1 MFVGAI
7 NWIGTFTKGPGC
19 DTNLCCCPKS
29 DLVIIDG
36 SNKTNATIS
45 IEGAC
50 LKPNASLISFDIDKS
65 ADNVTVQDVGIFTVK
80 ENMTV
85 TLFWTSTQTACPDI
99 IMKRS
104 STTLVLHQST
114 GSPKPGDTTIGN
126 QNQGNGVTSHQVSFV
141 FNFVSSVATL
151 LVMKTI

>member
-7 NWIGTFTKGPGC
+7 NWIGTFTKDPGC
-19 DTNLCCCPKS
+19 DTSLCCCPKS

-50 LKPNASLISFDIDKS
+50 RKPNGSLISFDIDKS

-85 TLFWTSTQTACPDI
+85 TLFSTSTQTACPDI
-99 IMKRS
+99 IMRRS
-104 STTLVLHQST
+104 STLMLPQST
-114 GSPKPGDTTIGN
+114 GSPKPGDVTIDN
-126 QNQGNGVTSHQVSFV
+126 QNQGNGAILHQVSFV
-141 FNFVSSVATL
+141 FKFVSSVVAF